1 MLHPTPAVPGPW
13 VRPLTAFFSA
23 VGGIFQQLTAFSSAV
38 GGIFQQL
45 TAVFGSWR
53 ARVENF

>member
-1 MLHPTPAVPGPW
+1 
-13 VRPLTAFFSA
+13 LTAFFSPAVDGGSA

>member
-1 MLHPTPAVPGPW
+1 VGRKEGDWGDIFCPAVDG
-13 VRPLTAFFSA
+13 S
-23 VGGIFQQLTAFSSAV
+23 FQQLTVFSSAV